1 MAAKIRKNDTVF
13 IISGKDRGKQGKVSR
28 VIPQEG
34 RVVVEGVNII
44 KRHQRA
50 RGAVQQ
56 AGIIAEEAPIY
67 LSKVML
73 VCSKCER
80 GVRVGFRFLEDGSKV
95 RECKRCHEVLN

>member
-13 IISGKDRGKQGKVSR
+13 IMAGKDKGKQGKVSR
-28 VIPQEG
+28 VIPRAQ

-56 AGIIAEEAPIY
+56 AGIIEEEAPIH
-67 LSKVML
+67 SSNVML

-80 GVRVGFRFLEDGSKV
+80 AVRVGFRFLEDGSKV
-95 RECKRCHEVLN
+95 RVCKRCDEVLD